1 MDFLN
6 RETEN
11 LLKEC
16 IDNSATFPKI
26 LADKFEGLSSDEDS
40 RLRGRIK
47 VLVDNGYFSKLQW
60 ADNVPWFGS
69 ITEKGYDYFHN
80 KDTYIRAKLRRTPGF
95 KLLDEE
101 SEECLRKLCN
111 SSEDSITVNGKAKD
125 AKVLEHLAQLGY
137 IHLGSKGISYTLSGD
152 FAGVVSV
159 TQAGKTYFS
168 EKDKLIEELML
179 MDSSNDA
186 PDLETSRT
194 STRKAD
200 LQRITQDTSDKNMI
214 SFSGILGF
222 DCGQVEPYSGADRQM
237 QEKGFVVHNGIPTLR
252 GFAKMSDLAK
262 ASKAKYEEYQRQKN
276 QDHVDEIAAFL
287 EKCKAEAKFL
297 PEVVLSVN
305 APDKATL
312 RRYNHRAFSGASA
325 TLQGAI
331 NNMDYYTLDVAEGAL
346 SRVDGNH
353 RLEAGKDQDY
363 YVPFSII
370 VWGIDPEND
379 DNMLSVG
386 SGHDNTE
393 SEAFLFY
400 ILNNTAK
407 RLEAEENFRGL
418 VRSDSWTSDELAII
432 NRQLP
437 ILKHFDKTYAGN
449 PLIDKEFL
457 PAPLSQICEI
467 LVEIN
472 DLDLGTDE
480 FDTLFIDATKLL
492 GQSESF
498 AYCREQFPNILFQL
512 AFYTRYKSDKYQD
525 AVLKLKLVDKWLEK
539 YKYTGETFSRASKIF
554 DVAYKF
560 ISASP
565 KTIFMAMEY
574 KSEQIVADYNGALS
588 RAVHTLNNM
597 GGNILVEAYPI
608 MTGKGKS
615 FSITADIYNKIE
627 ECAIFIADT
636 TEANPNVMYELGIAY
651 NKKKPIIMVREKGK
665 HIKVPSDIISDYYYA
680 FSGMTELENLFVTHI
695 KEILVS
701 DYGAVFSD

>member
-26 LADKFEGLSSDEDS
+26 LADKFEGLSSAEDS

-47 VLVDNGYFSKLQW
+47 VLVDNGYFSKLEW

-80 KDTYIRAKLRRTPGF
+80 KDTYIRAKLRRAPGF

-101 SEECLRKLCN
+101 SEECLRKLCSN
-111 SSEDSITVNGKAKD
+111 DEDFIKVQGKAKD

-137 IHLGSKGISYTLSGD
+137 VSLGEKGISYTLSGD
-152 FAGVVSV
+152 FVGVVSV
-159 TQAGKTYFS
+159 TQSGKTYFA
-168 EKDKLIEELML
+168 EKDKLMEELL
-179 MDSSNDA
+179 LVDSDSDV
-186 PDLETSRT
+186 PDTDSPRMK
-194 STRKAD
+194 TRKSNT
-200 LQRITQDTSDKNMI
+200 QRVTQDASNEKMI

-222 DCGQVEPYSGADRQM
+222 DCGEVESYSGADRQL

-252 GFAKMSDLAK
+252 GFAKMSDIAK
-262 ASKAKYEEYQRQKN
+262 ASKAKYEEYQRQKK
-276 QDHVDEIAAFL
+276 QDHVDEIATFL

-305 APDKATL
+305 SPGKAVL
-312 RRYNHRAFSGASA
+312 RRYSHKAFSNANA

-331 NNMDYYTLDVAEGAL
+331 NNMDYYSLDVEEGTL

-370 VWGIDPEND
+370 VWGIDFEND
-379 DNMLSVG
+379 GNLLSID
-386 SGHDNTE
+386 SAHDNTE

-418 VRSDSWTSDELAII
+418 VRSNSWTPDELEII

-437 ILKHFDKTYAGN
+437 ILKHFDTKYADN
-449 PLIDKEFL
+449 PLIDREVL
-457 PAPLSQICEI
+457 PSPLSQICEI
-467 LVEIN
+467 LTEIN
-472 DLDLGTDE
+472 DPDLGTNE
-480 FDTLFIDATKLL
+480 FDILFEDSVKLL
-492 GQSESF
+492 NQTGLF
-498 AYCREQFPNILFQL
+498 TYCRKQFSNILFQL
-512 AFYTRYKSDKYQD
+512 AFYTRYKTDNYQD
-525 AVLKLKLVDKWLEK
+525 AFLKLKLVDKWLEK

-560 ISASP
+560 IASSP

-574 KSEQIVADYNGALS
+574 KSEQIVADYNGALK
-588 RAVHTLNNM
+588 RAVQTLNNM
-597 GGNILVEAYPI
+597 GGNIEVEAYPI

-615 FSITADIYNKIE
+615 FSITADIYKKIE

-651 NKKKPIIMVREKGK
+651 NKKKPIIMVREKRK

-680 FSGMTELENLFVTHI
+680 FSGMTELESLFVTHI
-695 KEILVS
+695 KEILIS

>member
-26 LADKFEGLSSDEDS
+26 LADKFEGLSSAEDS

-80 KDTYIRAKLRRTPGF
+80 KDTYIRANLRKTPGF

-111 SSEDSITVNGKAKD
+111 SSEDFITVNGKAKD

-137 IHLGSKGISYTLSGD
+137 INLGSKGISYTLSGD

-168 EKDKLIEELML
+168 EKDKLIEELL
-179 MDSSNDA
+179 VADASNYVSVSDA
-186 PDLETSRT
+186 PQTAAQKTDT
-194 STRKAD
+194 
-200 LQRITQDTSDKNMI
+200 QRIHQDTLDESMI

-222 DCGQVEPYSGADRQM
+222 DCGEVEPYSGSDRQM

-331 NNMDYYTLDVAEGAL
+331 NNMDYYTLDVVEGAL

-512 AFYTRYKSDKYQD
+512 AFYTRYKSEDYSSALRNLNLID
-525 AVLKLKLVDKWLEK
+525 SWLEK
-539 YKYTGETFSRASKIF
+539 YNYTGTTFTKASKVF
-554 DVAYKF
+554 DIAYRF
-560 ISASP
+560 ITTSP
-565 KTIFMAMEY
+565 KYIFMAMQY
-574 KSEQIVADYNGALS
+574 KSEQIVNDYNGALK
-588 RAVHTLNNM
+588 RAVHTINNL
-597 GGNILVEAYPI
+597 GGSIEVEAYPI

-615 FSITADIYNKIE
+615 VSIINDIYKKIE
-627 ECAIFIADT
+627 ACSIFIADI
-636 TEANPNVMYELGIAY
+636 TENNPNVMYELGVAY
-651 NKKKPIIMVREKGK
+651 DKNKPILIVRERGK
-665 HIKVPSDIISDYYYA
+665 KTKIPSDIYLDYRYE
-680 FSGMTELENLFVTHI
+680 FGGIEELEQLFVNHI
-695 KEILVS
+695 QAILID
-701 DYGAVFSD
+701 DYGAVFPQ

>member
-6 RETEN
+6 KETEE

-16 IDNSATFPKI
+16 IDNSGSFPKI
-26 LADKFEGLSSDEDS
+26 LADKFKGLSSAEES

-47 VLVDNGYFSKLQW
+47 VLVDNGYFSKLKW

-80 KDTYIRAKLRRTPGF
+80 KDTYIRAKLRKTPDF

-111 SSEDSITVNGKAKD
+111 SNESFIVVQGKAKD
-125 AKVLEHLAQLGY
+125 AKVLEHLAQFGY
-137 IHLGSKGISYTLSGD
+137 IDLGSKGISYTLSGD
-152 FAGVVSV
+152 YAGVISV
-159 TQAGKTYFS
+159 TQSGKTYFS
-168 EKDKLIEELML
+168 EKDKLIEELLIME
-179 MDSSNDA
+179 SSNDIPVSDA
-186 PDLETSRT
+186 PRT
-194 STRKAD
+194 TTRKTD
-200 LQRITQDTSDKNMI
+200 HQRITQDMLGENMI
-214 SFSGILGF
+214 SFSGLLGF
-222 DCGQVEPYSGADRQM
+222 DCGKVEPYTGADRQM

-287 EKCKAEAKFL
+287 EKCKAEARFL

-305 APDKATL
+305 APDKARL

-331 NNMDYYTLDVAEGAL
+331 ENMDYYTLEVEEGTL

-353 RLEAGKDQDY
+353 RLEAGKDKDY

-370 VWGIDPEND
+370 VWGIDQESD
-379 DNMLSVG
+379 DNLLSVA
-386 SGHDNTE
+386 SGYDNTE

-418 VRSDSWTSDELAII
+418 VRSESWTSDELTII

-437 ILKHFDKTYAGN
+437 ILKHFDITYASN
-449 PLIDKEFL
+449 PLLDREALSK
-457 PAPLSQICEI
+457 PLSQICEI

-472 DLDLGTDE
+472 DPDLGTDE
-480 FDTLFIDATKLL
+480 FDVLFKDAIKLL
-492 GQSESF
+492 SQAGSF
-498 AYCREQFPNILFQL
+498 TYCREQFPNILFQL
-512 AFYTRYKSDKYQD
+512 AFYTRYRSDNYQD
-525 AVLKLKLVDKWLEK
+525 ADLKLKLVDKWLEK
-539 YKYTGETFSRASKIF
+539 YKYTGETFSRASKLF
-554 DVAYKF
+554 DIAYKF
-560 ISASP
+560 ISSSP
-565 KTIFMAMEY
+565 KTVFMAMEY
-574 KSEQIVADYNGALS
+574 KSEQIVADYNGVLS
-588 RAVHTLNNM
+588 RAVHALNNM
-597 GGNILVEAYPI
+597 GSNIVVEAYPI

-615 FSITADIYNKIE
+615 FSITADIYSKIE

-651 NKKKPIIMVREKGK
+651 NKKKPIIIVREKGK
-665 HIKVPSDIISDYYYA
+665 RIKVPSDIISDYYYS